1 MNLYDDDDEAVR
13 PATVAAGWA
22 QGVGLYLLLLSGLC
36 SGIIFLFASQS
47 AGPYGTSL
55 RSVIMIILDVV
66 ITMIVLMMLISDAD
80 RCGPV
85 NSFNQRKA
93 PSHRC
98 LNLLMETFMIIDY
111 DEADHHCFR

>member
-1 MNLYDDDDEAVR
+1 
-13 PATVAAGWA
+13 
-22 QGVGLYLLLLSGLC
+22 
-36 SGIIFLFASQS
+36 
-47 AGPYGTSL
+47 
-55 RSVIMIILDVV
+55 MIILDVV

-98 LNLLMETFMIIDY
+98 LNLLMETFTIIEY

>member
-66 ITMIVLMMLISDAD
+66 ITMIVLMMLINVAD

-111 DEADHHCFR
+111 HEADHHCSR